1 MIIITG
7 VVQAFRALVFA
18 RAGENAK
25 AISEVERPLTTR
37 FAVDYAA
44 VSSQARLASEC
55 VDDLLRLLIA
65 ESLECTMLRSDP
77 HLPHPV
83 VVF

>member
-18 RAGENAK
+18 RTGENAK
-25 AISEVERPLTTR
+25 AISEVERLLTTR
-37 FAVDYAA
+37 FAVDSAA

-55 VDDLLRLLIA
+55 VVDQLRLIIPG
-65 ESLECTMLRSDP
+65 SLECTMLRSDP
-77 HLPHPV
+77 HLLATI
-83 VVF
+83 FSD